1 MAQEHYQNCYL
12 LSLKKKKMIKTDN
25 SKHNLLMTFLATSWS
40 RSQLEVYNL
49 MSKECKKEKG
59 SEQKLKHNRKDKAG
73 YHNPV
78 NQHL

>member
-1 MAQEHYQNCYL
+1 
-12 LSLKKKKMIKTDN
+12 
-25 SKHNLLMTFLATSWS
+25 
-40 RSQLEVYNL
+40 